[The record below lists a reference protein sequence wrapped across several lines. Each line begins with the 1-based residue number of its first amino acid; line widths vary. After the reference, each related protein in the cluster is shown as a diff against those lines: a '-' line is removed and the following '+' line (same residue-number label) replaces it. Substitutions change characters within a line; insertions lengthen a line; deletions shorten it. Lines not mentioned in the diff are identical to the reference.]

1 MPALAASHIYTME
14 APLRDKEFPRVIF
27 VTGGPGTGKGTQ
39 CANLVTELG
48 YSHVSVG
55 DIMREEIRSGS
66 EEG

>member
-1 MPALAASHIYTME
+1 ME
-14 APLRDKEFPRVIF
+14 APLRGHSFPRVIF

-55 DIMREEIRSGS
+55 DIMRNEIRNGTQ
-66 EEG
+66 EGKSI